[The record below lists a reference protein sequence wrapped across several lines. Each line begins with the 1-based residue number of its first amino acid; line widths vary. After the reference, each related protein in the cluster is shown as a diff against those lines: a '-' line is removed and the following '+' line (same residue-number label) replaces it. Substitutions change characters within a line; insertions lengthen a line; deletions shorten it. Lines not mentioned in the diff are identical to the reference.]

1 MAGMRRLIGFSFT
14 GKSTEYSYSTSL
26 LLVRARVLRG
36 SRLVGDESAHRV
48 LLLLVRAPTIG
59 KRLHDSYFMIDM
71 YYVSNPP
78 TFEFPKR
85 RALWLLEI
93 TAEKLLSVQGLTSWS
108 IGRDEPDHRVLL
120 FTGKSTEYPYSTSL
134 LLVRAPTIGK
144 KTV

>member
-1 MAGMRRLIGFSFT
+1 MIR
-14 GKSTEYSYSTSL
+14 
-26 LLVRARVLRG
+26 
-36 SRLVGDESAHRV
+36 DERAHRV

-93 TAEKLLSVQGLTSWS
+93 TAEKLLSVQGLTRWS
-108 IGRDEPDHRVLL
+108 IGRNEPAHRVLL
-120 FTGKSTEYPYSTSL
+120 LLVRVPSSYSTSLLLVRARVSRGSRLVRDDPAHRVLLLQVRVPSSYSTSL

-144 KTV
+144 KTA